1 MAAHAAHAETDL
13 ANGQQLFAGAC
24 AACHSLEPDRNMTG
38 PSLSAL
44 WGRKSGS
51 LSSFPRY
58 SAAIKSAEIV
68 WNDEALEKWL
78 ADPKAFIPHNRMTY
92 PGLPDK
98 KSRADLIAFL
108 KNVTR
113 PGEQRADTTPGMTG
127 MDAEVPNLKF
137 VPPAS
142 QVKEI
147 KYCGDTYTITT
158 ADGSIVQFWE
168 RNLRFKTDASKDGP
182 LKGFPAIVGAGMV
195 GDRASIIFAAPEEF
209 GQFIKRRC

>member
-1 MAAHAAHAETDL
+1 M
-13 ANGQQLFAGAC
+13 
-24 AACHSLEPDRNMTG
+24 
-38 PSLSAL
+38 
-44 WGRKSGS
+44 
-51 LSSFPRY
+51 
-58 SAAIKSAEIV
+58 I
-68 WNDEALEKWL
+68 
-78 ADPKAFIPHNRMTY
+78 Y

-108 KNVTR
+108 KNATR
-113 PGEQRADTTPGMTG
+113 PDEHRADSTSG
-127 MDAEVPNLKF
+127 MDAEVPNLKS

-182 LKGFPAIVGAGMV
+182 PKGFPAIVGAGMV